1 MECGLKF
8 SYEESM
14 NKHMK
19 KPTEDKPFRCA
30 FCNNGYDAEQK
41 TFKCNQC
48 GKTYSSYGGLY
59 THKRKVHL
67 GVRFEWKECWKQFG
81 KLGSIFYNSKFIPTD
96 MIRAILDVSEIRPS
110 ATVEDVNMKKE
121 TVIIEKKIIIDES
134 SETSYKKD
142 IEENIKADKSAE
154 PVVETSN
161 VLLPEKLDEEGQIIV
176 EVYKSRNI
184 EKKGILGKA
193 DPYVKLTLVLG
204 KDDALGSTF
213 TNVTSTQ
220 RHKQLTNQW
229 ISLKNYKSGEILLS
243 AEFVSEDTP
252 KEEQVREAE
261 NYNEKEQVEKLVE
274 AIKRMK
280 EDSSPE
286 ARLSDSVVEVSQ
298 PKTTA
303 EAKEPKVKEMKATK
317 SQNNRCQR

>member
-1 MECGLKF
+1 MTG
-8 SYEESM
+8 
-14 NKHMK
+14 
-19 KPTEDKPFRCA
+19 
-30 FCNNGYDAEQK
+30 
-41 TFKCNQC
+41 
-48 GKTYSSYGGLY
+48 
-59 THKRKVHL
+59 
-67 GVRFEWKECWKQFG
+67 
-81 KLGSIFYNSKFIPTD
+81 
-96 MIRAILDVSEIRPS
+96 AILDISEIRPS
-110 ATVEDVNMKKE
+110 ATVQDVNMKEE
-121 TVIIEKKIIIDES
+121 TVVMEEKTSTNKIIIDES
-134 SETSYKKD
+134 SETNYEKD
-142 IEENIKADKSAE
+142 I
-154 PVVETSN
+154 
-161 VLLPEKLDEEGQIIV
+161 LPEKLDEKGQIV
-176 EVYKSRNI
+176 VAVYKARNI

-286 ARLSDSVVEVSQ
+286 ATLSDSVVEVSQ